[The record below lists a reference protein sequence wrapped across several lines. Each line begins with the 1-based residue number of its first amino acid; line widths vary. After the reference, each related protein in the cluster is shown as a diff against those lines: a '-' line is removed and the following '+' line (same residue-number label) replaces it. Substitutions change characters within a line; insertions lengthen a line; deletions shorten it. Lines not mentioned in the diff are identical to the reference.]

1 MVIMAHT
8 TPKMKKLITIS
19 YFQEAKTTAKRTVLH
34 SDFFSSDYQDLGKDT
49 SLEKEMSLEKR

>member
-19 YFQEAKTTAKRTVLH
+19 YFQEAKTTAKRRALH
-34 SDFFSSDYQDLGKDT
+34 SDFFSSDYQDLEKDT
-49 SLEKEMSLEKR
+49 DEFK